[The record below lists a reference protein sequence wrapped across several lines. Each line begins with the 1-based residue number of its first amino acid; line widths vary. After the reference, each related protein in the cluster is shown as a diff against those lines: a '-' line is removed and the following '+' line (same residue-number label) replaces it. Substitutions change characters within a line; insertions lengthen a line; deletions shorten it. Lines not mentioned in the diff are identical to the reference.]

1 MFPRDTLSWATNLKG
16 VIIHVVFLPKMQSE
30 SHHEEISV
38 TLKFKE
44 FYKMIGLYSFNIIR
58 ALRND
63 SILNTLKKYESYKQV
78 IILDLILYQK
88 LKNCYKGNYWRKCQN
103 WRTNCSLDK
112 SIISTSNFLNSITV
126 PWICKRIC
134 LILGG

>member
-1 MFPRDTLSWATNLKG
+1 MFPRHTLSWTTNLKG
-16 VIIHVVFLPKMQSE
+16 VIMHVVFLPKMQSK

-44 FYKMIGLYSFNIIR
+44 FYKMIGLYSLNIVI

-63 SILNTLKKYESYKQV
+63 SILNTLKKHESYKQV
-78 IILDLILYQK
+78 IILHLILYRK
-88 LKNCYKGNYWRKCQN
+88 FKNCYKGNYWGNWQN

-112 SIISTSNFLNSITV
+112 SITSTLNFLNSITV